1 MKRLIAVWS
10 LCMLAALAS
19 FGALLLEDR
28 TLGLPLPYS
37 LPLAFGATAVF
48 GPLLL
53 MAAAKIWPV
62 RPIVVRAPAPVVV
75 AALPGSADA
84 SRRSTVA
91 APFAHIRRPVR
102 AAEGVILF
110 DMASVEAA
118 RAHAA

>member
-1 MKRLIAVWS
+1 MKRLMAVWS

-37 LPLAFGATAVF
+37 LPLAFGATAVL

-62 RPIVVRAPAPVVV
+62 RPIVVRAPAPAAV
-75 AALPGSADA
+75 AQLPAPAGALRDPA
-84 SRRSTVA
+84 VA
-91 APFAHIRRPVR
+91 APFAHVRRPVR

>member
-1 MKRLIAVWS
+1 MKRLLAVWS

-62 RPIVVRAPAPVVV
+62 RPIVVRAPAPAVV
-75 AALPGSADA
+75 APLP
-84 SRRSTVA
+84 A
-91 APFAHIRRPVR
+91 AGEAVRNPAVGPVFARGRRPAR